1 MNEFFVQLLWECQT
15 FVNEK
20 DKMEY
25 LMEKC
30 ERISKAMK
38 DCFEVKSSSTEV
50 HFILL
55 YQATYLRLLNVIK

>member
-50 HFILL
+50 HFI
-55 YQATYLRLLNVIK
+55 